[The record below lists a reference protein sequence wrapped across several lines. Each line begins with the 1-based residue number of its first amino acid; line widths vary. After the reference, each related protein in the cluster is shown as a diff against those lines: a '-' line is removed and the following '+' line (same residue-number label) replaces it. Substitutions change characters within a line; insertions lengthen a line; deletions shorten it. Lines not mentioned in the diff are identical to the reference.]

1 MVNPRFKVRYF
12 KGWCSCPYYILF
24 IFFNMYSTP
33 QNLVRSGQKLL
44 FPLIPVLLKIYVCK
58 YMDI

>member
-44 FPLIPVLLKIYVCK
+44 FPLIPI
-58 YMDI
+58 M